1 MPRDS
6 RLYMT
11 FPIDFWTHE
20 KVAPLSDAA
29 FRAFVEMNGHSRM
42 QLTDGVIAER
52 FAEHRWGRDVLNEL
66 VESDEERPLV
76 LHHGKSYVIRDFA
89 EHQFTNADIEKM
101 RADKVRAGQASATAR
116 AATRAQQALNSR
128 SNRNQLGVGEGL
140 GEPSSKEEGAP
151 PSRFCSKHPTGTE
164 NACRACGD
172 ARRARDD
179 WDKAEKN
186 KPSPTLKQPD
196 YCPEHPYWVLPCEK
210 CQKIA
215 EEGS

>member
-42 QLTDGVIAER
+42 QLTDGVIAAR
-52 FAEHRWGRDVLNEL
+52 FAEHRWGKDALAEL

-76 LHHGKSYVIRDFA
+76 LREGKSYVIRDFA
-89 EHQFTNADIEKM
+89 DHQFTNADLEKL
-101 RADKVRAGQASATAR
+101 RADKVRAGQASANAR
-116 AATRAQQALNSR
+116 AAARAQQALNSR
-128 SNRNQLGVGEGL
+128 SNRNELGEGVGTGL
-140 GEPSSKEEGAP
+140 PPSKEGGA

-164 NACRACGD
+164 NACRPCGD
-172 ARRARDD
+172 ARRAREE
-179 WDKAEKN
+179 WDAEAKKKAT
-186 KPSPTLKQPD
+186 TL
-196 YCPEHPYWVLPCEK
+196 PEIRRPETCTVHAEYPLPCPR
-210 CQKIA
+210 C
-215 EEGS
+215 EEGT